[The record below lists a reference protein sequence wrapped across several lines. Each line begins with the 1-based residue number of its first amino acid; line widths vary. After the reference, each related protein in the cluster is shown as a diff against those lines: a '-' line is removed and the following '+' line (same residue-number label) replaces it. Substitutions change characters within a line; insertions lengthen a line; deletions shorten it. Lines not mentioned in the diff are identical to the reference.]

1 MTHQETNQLIER
13 YLEGNTTPEEEHR
26 LALEVARD
34 DAPEEWKIISA
45 MLGELTTDE
54 AIFDRMMADR
64 KTKVTPL
71 KPIRR
76 IKPWYYIAAAACVIL
91 ALSVSILLFTK
102 KESDIEPKLIA
113 RTTTERIKPSSSKSD
128 GQAHTKDI
136 ILKEAEPTEAAET
149 QSVKTDIDVRETET
163 EVKTEEPAVMQD
175 IPQSTETRQTEG
187 DAGPKFFPI
196 TNPKRL
202 EYTPEEIEQLRQR
215 AKEKY
220 LEWIELER
228 QIIEME
234 QKEMAELT
242 DSQDE

>member
-13 YLEGNTTPEEEHR
+13 YLEGNTTPEEELR

-54 AIFDRMMADR
+54 AIFDRMMSDR
-64 KTKVTPL
+64 QTKVTPL

-91 ALSVSILLFTK
+91 ALSVSLMLFTK
-102 KESDIEPKLIA
+102 QEGSIQPKRTA
-113 RTTTERIKPSSSKSD
+113 RTATEKIKPSSSRSAR
-128 GQAHTKDI
+128 QTQTKDV
-136 ILKEAEPTEAAET
+136 LLTEAEPVKAAET
-149 QSVKTDIDVRETET
+149 QSVKTDNDVRET

-175 IPQSTETRQTEG
+175 IPQPTETRQTER